1 MDLQWLG
8 IESARNNEFRPK
20 NANQKL
26 FIVDFIGKITRNL
39 ALDNFRKKNASKRAD
54 THMMDICGEVEKLE
68 NTIKDYVEEDIKK
81 KEILNILE
89 KFLSDLKSGDRDIFV
104 RRYWYMDNIKD
115 IAKRH
120 GCSETKIKSSLF
132 RSRNKLWEEVK
143 EIIWKKENNFLDLM
157 GEIDEKFV
165 YEASLPWKKRNVN
178 LKFKLAKIAAAGV
191 VIALLIGGLG
201 HPHEIKAAW
210 EQITSWIQTALGINE
225 NVESYIDSVGKTIT
239 KNGISITLDEI
250 AADKENLWVAISDN
264 INDSKEKD
272 TILLTEVEINGKA
285 AQLDGTYALEK
296 KENGTDG
303 QVCHYRLED
312 TTIKD
317 NTADIKMKVWLFDPT
332 EMDTA
337 DTEDTD
343 DYIFEFSSNWEELEK
358 NTINVNV
365 NKKIKISPNQNLTI
379 SKMSLNELAST
390 IYGNLDNKE
399 YEDYYLIGTDDKG
412 NQGLYRMTNYGDTET
427 VFEESRN
434 NTKYKGISPD
444 AKTVTLELYV
454 NKEEKN
460 STTYKN
466 MKLE

>member
-1 MDLQWLG
+1 MG
-8 IESARNNEFRPK
+8 RGERN
-20 NANQKL
+20 
-26 FIVDFIGKITRNL
+26 
-39 ALDNFRKKNASKRAD
+39 
-54 THMMDICGEVEKLE
+54 HM
-68 NTIKDYVEEDIKK
+68 
-81 KEILNILE
+81 
-89 KFLSDLKSGDRDIFV
+89 
-104 RRYWYMDNIKD
+104 
-115 IAKRH
+115 
-120 GCSETKIKSSLF
+120 
-132 RSRNKLWEEVK
+132 
-143 EIIWKKENNFLDLM
+143 KKENNFLDLM

-165 YEASLPWKKRNVN
+165 YEASLPWKKQNVN
-178 LKFKLAKIAAAGV
+178 LKLKLAKIAAAGV

-264 INDSKEKD
+264 INASKEKE

-379 SKMSLNELAST
+379 SKMSLNDLAST

-399 YEDYYLIGTDDKG
+399 YEDYYLLGTDDKG
-412 NQGLYRMTNYGDTET
+412 NQGLYRMTNYGGTET

-460 STTYKN
+460 RTTYKKYETGTEDTYGEGEGRIYESDEDETQVGFSIN
-466 MKLE
+466 DIKKEVDKISAEVGEESVGISNLAQELGIIHTREENRQTGKNFISLFYYDKANKRLLVLEPTIYEIKSYRPELIKDIATELMDELLKINKEKMEISVE

>member
-1 MDLQWLG
+1 M
-8 IESARNNEFRPK
+8 
-20 NANQKL
+20 
-26 FIVDFIGKITRNL
+26 
-39 ALDNFRKKNASKRAD
+39 
-54 THMMDICGEVEKLE
+54 
-68 NTIKDYVEEDIKK
+68 
-81 KEILNILE
+81 
-89 KFLSDLKSGDRDIFV
+89 
-104 RRYWYMDNIKD
+104 
-115 IAKRH
+115 
-120 GCSETKIKSSLF
+120 
-132 RSRNKLWEEVK
+132 
-143 EIIWKKENNFLDLM
+143 KKENNFLDLM

-165 YEASLPWKKRNVN
+165 YEASLPWEKRNVN
-178 LKFKLAKIAAAGV
+178 LKLKLAKIAAAGV
-191 VIALLIGGLG
+191 VIALLIGGFG

-210 EQITSWIQTALGINE
+210 GQITSWIQTALGINE

-264 INDSKEKD
+264 INDSKEKE

-343 DYIFEFSSNWEELEK
+343 DYIFEFSSNWKELEK

-379 SKMSLNELAST
+379 SKMNLNDLAST

-454 NKEEKN
+454 NKEEKS
-460 STTYKN
+460 STTYK
-466 MKLE
+466 KYETGTEDTYGEGVGRVYESDEDPLDLYSPVEGKIEIKIR

>member
-1 MDLQWLG
+1 M
-8 IESARNNEFRPK
+8 
-20 NANQKL
+20 
-26 FIVDFIGKITRNL
+26 
-39 ALDNFRKKNASKRAD
+39 
-54 THMMDICGEVEKLE
+54 
-68 NTIKDYVEEDIKK
+68 
-81 KEILNILE
+81 
-89 KFLSDLKSGDRDIFV
+89 
-104 RRYWYMDNIKD
+104 
-115 IAKRH
+115 
-120 GCSETKIKSSLF
+120 
-132 RSRNKLWEEVK
+132 
-143 EIIWKKENNFLDLM
+143 
-157 GEIDEKFV
+157 
-165 YEASLPWKKRNVN
+165 
-178 LKFKLAKIAAAGV
+178 
-191 VIALLIGGLG
+191 
-201 HPHEIKAAW
+201 
-210 EQITSWIQTALGINE
+210 
-225 NVESYIDSVGKTIT
+225 
-239 KNGISITLDEI
+239 
-250 AADKENLWVAISDN
+250 AISDN
-264 INDSKEKD
+264 INDSKEKE

-379 SKMSLNELAST
+379 SKMSLNDLAST

-460 STTYKN
+460 RTTYK
-466 MKLE
+466 KYETGTEDTYGEGVGRVYESDEDPLDLYSPVEGKIEIKIK

>member
-1 MDLQWLG
+1 MG
-8 IESARNNEFRPK
+8 RGERN
-20 NANQKL
+20 
-26 FIVDFIGKITRNL
+26 
-39 ALDNFRKKNASKRAD
+39 
-54 THMMDICGEVEKLE
+54 HM
-68 NTIKDYVEEDIKK
+68 
-81 KEILNILE
+81 
-89 KFLSDLKSGDRDIFV
+89 
-104 RRYWYMDNIKD
+104 
-115 IAKRH
+115 
-120 GCSETKIKSSLF
+120 
-132 RSRNKLWEEVK
+132 
-143 EIIWKKENNFLDLM
+143 KKENNFLDLM

-165 YEASLPWKKRNVN
+165 YEASLPWEKRNVN
-178 LKFKLAKIAAAGV
+178 LKLKLAKIAAGV
-191 VIALLIGGLG
+191 VIALLLGGLG
-201 HPHEIKAAW
+201 HPNEIKAAW

-337 DTEDTD
+337 DTKDTD

-379 SKMSLNELAST
+379 SKMSLNDLAST

-412 NQGLYRMTNYGDTET
+412 NQGLYRMTNYGYAET

-460 STTYKN
+460 RTTYK
-466 MKLE
+466 KYETGTEDTYGEGEGRVYESDEDPLDLYSQVEGKIEIKIR

>member
-1 MDLQWLG
+1 MG
-8 IESARNNEFRPK
+8 RGERN
-20 NANQKL
+20 
-26 FIVDFIGKITRNL
+26 
-39 ALDNFRKKNASKRAD
+39 
-54 THMMDICGEVEKLE
+54 HM
-68 NTIKDYVEEDIKK
+68 
-81 KEILNILE
+81 
-89 KFLSDLKSGDRDIFV
+89 
-104 RRYWYMDNIKD
+104 
-115 IAKRH
+115 
-120 GCSETKIKSSLF
+120 
-132 RSRNKLWEEVK
+132 
-143 EIIWKKENNFLDLM
+143 KKENNFLDLM

-178 LKFKLAKIAAAGV
+178 LKLKLAKIAAAGV

-264 INDSKEKD
+264 INDSKEKE

-379 SKMSLNELAST
+379 SKMSLNDLAST
-390 IYGNLDNKE
+390 IYGNLDNKEYEDYYLIGTDDKGNQNLMISKMSLNDLASTSYGNLDNKE

-460 STTYKN
+460 RTTYK
-466 MKLE
+466 KYETGIEDTYGEGEGRVYESDEDPLDLYSPVEGKIEIKIR

>member
-1 MDLQWLG
+1 MEDTHIINLFLERSEDAIRQVEVKYEKFCFKIAWNILYNTEDSEECVNDTWL
-8 IESARNNEFRPK
+8 ITWNKIPPKTPTKLSAF
-20 NANQKL
+20 L
-26 FIVDFIGKITRNL
+26 GKITRNL

-68 NTIKDYVEEDIKK
+68 NTIKDYVEE
-81 KEILNILE
+81 
-89 KFLSDLKSGDRDIFV
+89 
-104 RRYWYMDNIKD
+104 
-115 IAKRH
+115 
-120 GCSETKIKSSLF
+120 
-132 RSRNKLWEEVK
+132 
-143 EIIWKKENNFLDLM
+143 
-157 GEIDEKFV
+157 KFV

-178 LKFKLAKIAAAGV
+178 LKLKLAKIAAAGV

-264 INDSKEKD
+264 INDSKEKE

-337 DTEDTD
+337 DTD

-379 SKMSLNELAST
+379 SKMSLNDLAST

-412 NQGLYRMTNYGDTET
+412 NQGLYRMTNYGGTET

-460 STTYKN
+460 RTTYK
-466 MKLE
+466 KYETGIEDTYGEGEGRVYESDEDPLDLYSSVEGKIEIKIR

>member
-1 MDLQWLG
+1 M
-8 IESARNNEFRPK
+8 
-20 NANQKL
+20 
-26 FIVDFIGKITRNL
+26 
-39 ALDNFRKKNASKRAD
+39 
-54 THMMDICGEVEKLE
+54 
-68 NTIKDYVEEDIKK
+68 
-81 KEILNILE
+81 
-89 KFLSDLKSGDRDIFV
+89 
-104 RRYWYMDNIKD
+104 
-115 IAKRH
+115 
-120 GCSETKIKSSLF
+120 
-132 RSRNKLWEEVK
+132 
-143 EIIWKKENNFLDLM
+143 KKENNFLDLM

-165 YEASLPWKKRNVN
+165 YEASLPWEKRNVN
-178 LKFKLAKIAAAGV
+178 LKLKLAKIAAAGV

-210 EQITSWIQTALGINE
+210 EQITLWIQTALGINE

-264 INDSKEKD
+264 INDSKEKE

-365 NKKIKISPNQNLTI
+365 NKDI
-379 SKMSLNELAST
+379 SKSKSDDFKNELKRFGK
-390 IYGNLDNKE
+390 YNLWKF
-399 YEDYYLIGTDDKG
+399 G
-412 NQGLYRMTNYGDTET
+412 Q
-427 VFEESRN
+427 
-434 NTKYKGISPD
+434 
-444 AKTVTLELYV
+444 
-454 NKEEKN
+454 
-460 STTYKN
+460 
-466 MKLE
+466 

>member
-1 MDLQWLG
+1 MG
-8 IESARNNEFRPK
+8 RGERN
-20 NANQKL
+20 
-26 FIVDFIGKITRNL
+26 
-39 ALDNFRKKNASKRAD
+39 
-54 THMMDICGEVEKLE
+54 HM
-68 NTIKDYVEEDIKK
+68 
-81 KEILNILE
+81 
-89 KFLSDLKSGDRDIFV
+89 
-104 RRYWYMDNIKD
+104 
-115 IAKRH
+115 
-120 GCSETKIKSSLF
+120 
-132 RSRNKLWEEVK
+132 
-143 EIIWKKENNFLDLM
+143 KKENNFLDLM

-178 LKFKLAKIAAAGV
+178 LKLKLAKIAAAGV

-264 INDSKEKD
+264 INDSKEKE

-379 SKMSLNELAST
+379 SKMSLNDLAST

-412 NQGLYRMTNYGDTET
+412 NQGLYRMTNYGGTET

-460 STTYKN
+460 STTYK
-466 MKLE
+466 KYETGIEDTYGEGEGRVYESDEDPLDLYRQVEGKIEIKIR